1 MASTHAYML
10 FYFSEKQTYRVLECL
25 GQLHGLGL
33 VLNKDQDLVNQY
45 PDMDHRQAES
55 DLVLVPFS
63 I

>member
-1 MASTHAYML
+1 MARTHAYML
-10 FYFSEKQTYRVLECL
+10 FYFSEKQTYKVLECL

-55 DLVLVPFS
+55 YLVLVPFS